1 MKENMIIPCVS
12 YQEEKTLILLLP
24 KKDSIF
30 CTVTNIDLPFCR
42 VINIDLPFCRV
53 MNIDLPFCREM
64 NIDLPFCREMNI
76 DLPFCREMNIDLPF
90 CRVTIS
96 GMEGLANASSIL
108 STPTLRMYLRNTVAS

>member
-42 VINIDLPFCRV
+42 VK
-53 MNIDLPFCREM
+53 NIDLPFCREM